1 MSLATACGVTVLRS
15 FCISI
20 IGVFLSGHVS
30 RIVEA
35 GYSRRSLF
43 LFTLILVP
51 LLMPELIVAYAWQL
65 ISLKLVHY
73 PFLIELLYSSLVLL
87 KVVPV
92 GIICFCLS
100 PPSAISPEADFIR
113 KSVRS
118 PVAQITK
125 PRSQWNF
132 FLWKTVIR
140 TFPIGAL
147 LFLLSFQEFEM
158 ASLLYQD
165 SWTVWIF
172 DAQAGGVPVNQ
183 TLSFIS
189 GPLLIELI
197 LITGVILLLSRL
209 KNQPALNQPFQRPNI
224 SRVSTILSWGYVL
237 AAFFLIGF
245 VPFIFIGWGGVHA
258 LGSLLQNQ
266 LQLRGTLQES
276 AWGLVYGLTSGIAAW
291 GLANIFF
298 ATKQSSQIKIL
309 GCLCC
314 LPGLCGALTL
324 ALLIASLLLTNY
336 GYWLYDT
343 PLAIILAM
351 VLFLFPRA
359 VFLKLIFLPQTKN
372 DALYLARLLSRSK
385 HKTQALK
392 GVQLLWSVN
401 GKMQYWAI
409 AILAFWAY
417 WNVTLSS
424 ILAPNKAQPSTVRLY
439 NLMHY
444 GQNSMLSGIT
454 FLSLCIP
461 VCVSLLLFPL
471 VKKLWILSSNRS
483 GLTET

>member
-1 MSLATACGVTVLRS
+1 
-15 FCISI
+15 
-20 IGVFLSGHVS
+20 
-30 RIVEA
+30 
-35 GYSRRSLF
+35 
-43 LFTLILVP
+43 
-51 LLMPELIVAYAWQL
+51 
-65 ISLKLVHY
+65 
-73 PFLIELLYSSLVLL
+73 
-87 KVVPV
+87 
-92 GIICFCLS
+92 
-100 PPSAISPEADFIR
+100 
-113 KSVRS
+113 
-118 PVAQITK
+118 
-125 PRSQWNF
+125 
-132 FLWKTVIR
+132 
-140 TFPIGAL
+140 
-147 LFLLSFQEFEM
+147 M